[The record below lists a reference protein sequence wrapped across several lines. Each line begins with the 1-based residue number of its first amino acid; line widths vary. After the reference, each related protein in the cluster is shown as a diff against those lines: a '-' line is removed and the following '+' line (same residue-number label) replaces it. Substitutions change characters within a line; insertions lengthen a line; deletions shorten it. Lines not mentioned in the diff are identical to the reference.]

1 MLGSTPTPNSMLATS
16 GRRRFIPLDV
26 LEPLH
31 QQETSLDLQPMSR
44 TRTCRLRKNSQSL
57 PTLLPLLS
65 LSSLR
70 HRLLLLPLRLPT
82 LLHLHSTNI
91 HLLRPHHRNSCPLLL
106 YPVCNT
112 IRHLHLT
119 SFHLHHLHSH
129 IKLYLRL
136 SQLSLLHHSHQE
148 PSHVSMYAMSKPL
161 EHKKIQI
168 MLR

>member
-1 MLGSTPTPNSMLATS
+1 MLVTS

-57 PTLLPLLS
+57 PTLLSLLS

-91 HLLRPHHRNSCPLLL
+91 HLHLHLHHRNSCPLLL

-119 SFHLHHLHSH
+119 SFRLHHLHSH
-129 IKLYLRL
+129 IKLHLRL
-136 SQLSLLHHSHQE
+136 SQLSLHLHSHQE
-148 PSHVSMYAMSKPL
+148 QSHVSLYAMSKLL

-168 MLR
+168 MFR